1 MKTNLS
7 NYQSDYEN
15 LKKMEQYVNSIIT
28 IVKGDDINT
37 IKKNMRKEG
46 IRETDI
52 TYFVNLVQ
60 TMKITSTK
68 DEIIE
73 SLLTNEENKY
83 FLPQYIQRVPTINF
97 AKTIEF
103 LGKKA
108 QSQNMAILESEKE
121 KEKRKDEPIEEDGFN
136 IRKKSSVR
144 RRRSSVT
151 RKKSSVRRRR
161 SSGRQ
166 RRSVVTRKKSS
177 GRQRRSSVT
186 RKKSSG
192 RQRRSSVTRKKSL
205 KS

>member
-186 RKKSSG
+186 RKKS
-192 RQRRSSVTRKKSL
+192 L